1 MFFKKPG
8 GVSWLIVFLGNPGPR
23 YEMTRHNA
31 GFMAADAMAK
41 EKNVNINKARF
52 KALTATCDIGGES
65 VLLMKPQTFMNLSG
79 DAVAQAARFYKI
91 PPEHVIVVSDEISL
105 RIGKLRIRTKGS
117 AGGHNGLK
125 DIIAKLGTDAFPRIR
140 IGVGAPPHPDYDM
153 ADWVLSSFKNQDA
166 EDMKAAAKKAEKM
179 AIEDARFVL
188 PNACATKMIVTMNA
202 RSLMNFFSHRCCNR
216 AQWEIRELA
225 EEMYR
230 LVYQVAPTLFRNAG
244 PSCTCGGCTEGK
256 MTCGKAAEVR
266 EKYRKIREEM
276 SK

>member
-1 MFFKKPG
+1 MLFKKPG

-52 KALTATCDIGGES
+52 KSLTATCDIGGES

-79 DAVAQAARFYKI
+79 DAVAQAAKFYKI
-91 PPEHVIVVSDEISL
+91 PPERVIVVSDEISL
-105 RIGKLRIRTKGS
+105 PIGKLRIRTKGS

-153 ADWVLSSFKNQDA
+153 ADWVLASFKNQDA
-166 EDMKAAAKKAEKM
+166 EDMLAAAERAAQAAQCYITQGADRAM
-179 AIEDARFVL
+179 NRF
-188 PNACATKMIVTMNA
+188 N
-202 RSLMNFFSHRCCNR
+202 
-216 AQWEIRELA
+216 
-225 EEMYR
+225 
-230 LVYQVAPTLFRNAG
+230 
-244 PSCTCGGCTEGK
+244 
-256 MTCGKAAEVR
+256 
-266 EKYRKIREEM
+266 
-276 SK
+276 

>member
-52 KALTATCDIGGES
+52 KALTATCDIGDES

-105 RIGKLRIRTKGS
+105 PIGKLRIRTKGS

-153 ADWVLSSFKNQDA
+153 ADWVLSTFKNQDA
-166 EDMKAAAKKAEKM
+166 EDMLAAA
-179 AIEDARFVL
+179 AR
-188 PNACATKMIVTMNA
+188 
-202 RSLMNFFSHRCCNR
+202 
-216 AQWEIRELA
+216 
-225 EEMYR
+225 
-230 LVYQVAPTLFRNAG
+230 
-244 PSCTCGGCTEGK
+244 
-256 MTCGKAAEVR
+256 AAEAAQCYIAQGADR
-266 EKYRKIREEM
+266 AMNRFN
-276 SK
+276 

>member
-1 MFFKKPG
+1 MLFKKPG

-79 DAVAQAARFYKI
+79 DAVAQAAKFYKI

-105 RIGKLRIRTKGS
+105 PIGKLRIRTKGS

-140 IGVGAPPHPDYDM
+140 IGVGTPPHPDYDM

-166 EDMKAAAKKAEKM
+166 EDMLAAAERAAQAAQCYITQGADRAM
-179 AIEDARFVL
+179 NRF
-188 PNACATKMIVTMNA
+188 N
-202 RSLMNFFSHRCCNR
+202 
-216 AQWEIRELA
+216 
-225 EEMYR
+225 
-230 LVYQVAPTLFRNAG
+230 
-244 PSCTCGGCTEGK
+244 
-256 MTCGKAAEVR
+256 
-266 EKYRKIREEM
+266 
-276 SK
+276 

>member
-1 MFFKKPG
+1 MLFKKPG

-41 EKNVNINKARF
+41 EMNVSINKLRF
-52 KALTATCDIGGES
+52 KALTASCEIGGES

-79 DAVAQAARFYKI
+79 DAVSQAAKFYKI
-91 PPEHVIVVSDEISL
+91 PPEQVIVVSDEISL
-105 RIGKLRIRTKGS
+105 PIGKLRIRTKGS

-166 EDMKAAAKKAEKM
+166 EDMLAAAARAAQAAQCYITQGAERAM
-179 AIEDARFVL
+179 NRF
-188 PNACATKMIVTMNA
+188 N
-202 RSLMNFFSHRCCNR
+202 
-216 AQWEIRELA
+216 
-225 EEMYR
+225 
-230 LVYQVAPTLFRNAG
+230 
-244 PSCTCGGCTEGK
+244 
-256 MTCGKAAEVR
+256 
-266 EKYRKIREEM
+266 
-276 SK
+276 